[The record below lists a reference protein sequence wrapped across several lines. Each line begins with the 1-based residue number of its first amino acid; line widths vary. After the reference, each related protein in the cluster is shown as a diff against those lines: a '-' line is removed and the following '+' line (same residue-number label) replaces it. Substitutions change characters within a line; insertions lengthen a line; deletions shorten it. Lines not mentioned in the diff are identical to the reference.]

1 MSRPNIIYVFS
12 DQHRSQAC
20 GFHGDPNVH
29 TPNMDLLAGSCVEFT
44 MAVSGMP
51 VCCPYR
57 ASLLTGQYPHHHGV
71 FLNDLCLMPK
81 YPTMG
86 ELFKNA
92 GYDTAYIGKW
102 HLDGH
107 GRSRNVPPERR
118 RGFDYWKVM
127 ECTHNYNES
136 YYYSSETYEDSSAS
150 RCESSEPYG
159 GGNASCHSSR
169 ETCGDSNAS
178 CHSSREN
185 CGDSN
190 ASCHSSSEPG
200 KPADQWDQVRLWRG
214 YDAFAQTEDAISY
227 IGSHAAA
234 VNKSGATKPFLLMLS
249 WGPPHDP
256 YDTAPEPYKD
266 MYNARELQ
274 LRPNVPENQA
284 AEARQELAGYYAH
297 ISALDACLGK
307 LIATV
312 KLNGLWE
319 DTIFIYTSDH
329 GDMLHSQGVCKKQ
342 KPWEESIRVPF
353 LLSYPIRFGMV
364 QRGVSRPL
372 NSPDI
377 LPTLLDLCGL
387 DIPEYVDGR
396 SLVPYMD
403 DSDSIQDMVTGGTIS
418 GADYS
423 RDERCACD
431 PPAFNKDFY
440 PAALLQCIA
449 PNGEWHKFKGGRP
462 YRGIRTRRYTYVR
475 DLNGPWLLYDNM
487 KDPYQM
493 VNLVEKASG
502 NGEFL
507 NRLDEVLKF
516 MLERAGDQLLPAQVS
531 LEKWGYAVD
540 LLGTNRYEK

>member
-1 MSRPNIIYVFS
+1 MSCPNIIYVFS

-136 YYYSSETYEDSSAS
+136 YYYSSEPYEDSSAS

-178 CHSSREN
+178 CHSS
-185 CGDSN
+185 
-190 ASCHSSSEPG
+190 SEPG
-200 KPADQWDQVRLWRG
+200 KSADQWDQVRLWRG

-256 YDTAPEPYKD
+256 YDTAPESYKD
-266 MYNARELQ
+266 MYNARKLQ

-364 QRGVSRPL
+364 QRGVCRPL

-396 SLVPYMD
+396 SLVRYMD
-403 DSDSIQDMVTGGTIS
+403 ENNYIRDMGNGGPALKVDCCS
-418 GADYS
+418 S
-423 RDERCACD
+423 HELCD
-431 PPAFNKDFY
+431 FGTEIKLEDDLY

-475 DLNGPWLLYDNM
+475 DLNGPWLLYDNI

-493 VNLVEKASG
+493 VNLVEMNTLDK
-502 NGEFL
+502 EL
-507 NRLDEVLKF
+507 LHRLDEVLDF
-516 MLERAGDQLLPAQVS
+516 MLQRAGDTFLPAQAY
-531 LEKWGYAVD
+531 LEEWGYAVD
-540 LLGTNRYEK
+540 FLGTKIYEE